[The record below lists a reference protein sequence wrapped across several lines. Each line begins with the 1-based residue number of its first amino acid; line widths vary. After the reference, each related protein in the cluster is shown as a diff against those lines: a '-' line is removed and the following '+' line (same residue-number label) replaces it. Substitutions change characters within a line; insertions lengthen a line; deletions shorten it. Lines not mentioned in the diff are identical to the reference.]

1 MTASLCGVTSRTLTA
16 KAELAR
22 LDVKALVTVTRSL
35 DTIWEACYYYITVD
49 PSDNWRDNSYIYIYL
64 NTATTAT
71 MNVYAGTDRRNA
83 TMVIQTN
90 TTLTLGAPVRVKITD
105 GAIVVLK
112 VIGPKSSAG
121 SASFS
126 YKVVGT

>member
-1 MTASLCGVTSRTLTA
+1 
-16 KAELAR
+16 
-22 LDVKALVTVTRSL
+22 
-35 DTIWEACYYYITVD
+35 
-49 PSDNWRDNSYIYIYL
+49 
-64 NTATTAT
+64 